1 MASVNSRAHL
11 KWEIPA
17 EVCELDL
24 KNGERS
30 RRRVRDLVTQLAFE
44 GRSQNETERARISMM
59 ARSDLLH
66 ARAGYRSARPVAA
79 AQQIQLATHGR
90 SFKKIGRQ
98 LGQPYFGR
106 RFSIGRSTS
115 SYVGTWVLS
124 DHDSSAAPQ
133 TVQIAS
139 PGPSIFQPGTLPQ
152 SNHYSHG
159 SGSRRR
165 ITFAN
170 SSPEKLSLSKL
181 SSGLPRLLFAPRRCQ
196 AFPRL

>member
-1 MASVNSRAHL
+1 
-11 KWEIPA
+11 
-17 EVCELDL
+17 
-24 KNGERS
+24 
-30 RRRVRDLVTQLAFE
+30 VTQLAFE
-44 GRSQNETERARISMM
+44 GLSENEIGRARISMM
-59 ARSDLLH
+59 ARSCLLH

-98 LGQPYFGR
+98 LGQPYFGW

-139 PGPSIFQPGTLPQ
+139 PVCGAKNFSSVRLYSAPQLHCTIVAIPGICISDRRFSSLELCHNRTTTHTAAVPDEESPSQTRLQ
-152 SNHYSHG
+152 
-159 SGSRRR
+159 R
-165 ITFAN
+165 N
-170 SSPEKLSLSKL
+170 SV
-181 SSGLPRLLFAPRRCQ
+181 
-196 AFPRL
+196 

>member
-66 ARAGYRSARPVAA
+66 TRAGYRCARPTIAILK
-79 AQQIQLATHGR
+79 IQLATRGR
-90 SFKKIGRQ
+90 SIQMGSNSAELGFSHHFHFAVTSGPTASILDRQ
-98 LGQPYFGR
+98 LR
-106 RFSIGRSTS
+106 ATIRSRGYSMTS
-115 SYVGTWVLS
+115 SASAKSVGGILRLRVLAVLRLITS
-124 DHDSSAAPQ
+124 SNRVGCSTGSSAGLAP
-133 TVQIAS
+133 
-139 PGPSIFQPGTLPQ
+139 F
-152 SNHYSHG
+152 
-159 SGSRRR
+159 R
-165 ITFAN
+165 I
-170 SSPEKLSLSKL
+170 
-181 SSGLPRLLFAPRRCQ
+181 RLT
-196 AFPRL
+196 